1 MSILHTL
8 SNITHNLQKKHD
20 EFVHNHSVMVKN
32 YQTKQVMR
40 HAEIEVLKQD
50 SIEIGEKIQKV
61 FGKELNSLKD
71 IVIPNDF
78 E

>member
-8 SNITHNLQKKHD
+8 SNITHNLQKKHN

-32 YQTKQVMR
+32 YQAKQVMR
-40 HAEIEVLKQD
+40 HAEIEILKQD

-61 FGKELNSLKD
+61 FGKELKHISD
-71 IVIPNDF
+71 IVIPNEF

>member
-1 MSILHTL
+1 MNILQTL
-8 SNITHNLQKKHD
+8 SNITHNLRKKHD

-61 FGKELNSLKD
+61 FGKELKHMKSF
-71 IVIPNDF
+71 VIPN